1 MLFENKF
8 LFVGKVL
15 LVIFIVINAFNIFPL
30 QLNDSLYYVKLF
42 STILDTSTLLL
53 LGFSIPKYLFNKKII
68 TLKNLKLTRKVE
80 INEIPLE
87 IDKLEKKDY
96 FNSKISKLIS
106 ISFLIIALIQPLN
119 LVFILNKNDFYV
131 TQSLN
136 SLNKSFDIQKTKIME
151 TIENSKIDTPEDIS
165 NKGNGK
171 NEEML
176 SNLEKNYK
184 TKIDYLINNN
194 NLNKFNQ
201 IKLIIRNIFM
211 ALVWSFAFLKLSRI
225 HHNG

>member
-15 LVIFIVINAFNIFPL
+15 LIIFIVINAFNIFPL

-68 TLKNLKLTRKVE
+68 SLKNLKLTRKVE

-106 ISFLIIALIQPLN
+106 ISFVIIALIQPLN
-119 LVFILNKNDFYV
+119 LIFILNKNDFYV

-151 TIENSKIDTPEDIS
+151 TIENSKINTPEDIS

>member
-68 TLKNLKLTRKVE
+68 SLKNLKLTRKVE

-119 LVFILNKNDFYV
+119 LIFILNKNDFYV

-151 TIENSKIDTPEDIS
+151 TIENSKINTPEDIS

>member
-68 TLKNLKLTRKVE
+68 SLKNLKLTRKVE

-119 LVFILNKNDFYV
+119 LIFILNKNDFYV

-151 TIENSKIDTPEDIS
+151 TIENSKINTTEDIS

>member
-119 LVFILNKNDFYV
+119 LIFILNKNDFYV